1 MYPECS
7 LDGNVL
13 HSHTSFKNT
22 IIYWLIGDTFIIIH
36 HFSNAIQKEFKRWL
50 HHTGGLIIDV
60 IDKIRRLKKI
70 DTPSIVNKEFL
81 IEKDGNIEIYY
92 APFDYVNSKAKIAIV
107 GITPGLQQM
116 TQSFQAIKDGKSLKE
131 VKDLSSFKGSMRT
144 TLINYLD
151 ELKVNNIL
159 KIKSCESLFNKDS
172 KYLHTTS
179 LVKYPVFDKGKNY
192 SGANI
197 LKKKILLDFIEENFL
212 KELKTLNKCIV
223 VPLGNTVSSTI
234 KYLNS
239 KYNLKL
245 SCFLEG
251 FPHPSGANARKNIQF
266 DKNKT
271 SMIKLLRKARWK
283 NF

>member
-1 MYPECS
+1 M
-7 LDGNVL
+7 
-13 HSHTSFKNT
+13 KNLIQQIKLLET
-22 IIYWLIGDTFIIIH
+22 INLK
-36 HFSNAIQKEFKRWL
+36 SVK
-50 HHTGGLIIDV
+50 
-60 IDKIRRLKKI
+60 DKNFLLKK
-70 DTPSIVNKEFL
+70 DK
-81 IEKDGNIEIYY
+81 NIEIYY
-92 APFDYVNSKAKIAIV
+92 APFDFINSKAKIVIV

-116 TQSFQAIKDGKSLKE
+116 LQSYEVINQGKSLKE

-144 TLINYLD
+144 GLIKYLD
-151 ELKVNNIL
+151 ELKINDIL

-197 LKKKILLDFIEENFL
+197 LKKKILLDFIEKNFL
-212 KELKTLNKCIV
+212 EELKTLKKSIII
-223 VPLGNTVSSTI
+223 PLGNTVSSTI
-234 KYLNS
+234 EYLNN

-266 DKNKT
+266 KKNKKK
-271 SMIKLLRKARWK
+271 MKLTLK
-283 NF
+283 NK